1 MAYFKKFP
9 KIYYTLRERNVDVF
23 KVLSDITA
31 NVRIKKATL
40 SNITLWQYY
49 DMKDGE
55 TPEMVAHKFYG
66 NAELHWVIM
75 MVNDRYDVYNDFPL
89 TSTNLDSLITEK
101 YTNPNATKHW
111 VKDGLIVNSTTVG
124 AVPLSYRDWE
134 VAENEKKRR
143 IKMVEPNLI
152 FGLLEQFDR
161 LIK

>member
-9 KIYYTLRERNVDVF
+9 QIYYTLRERNVDVL
-23 KVLSDITA
+23 KVLTDVTA
-31 NVRIKKATL
+31 NVRVKKQTL

-55 TPEMVAHKFYG
+55 TPEIVAEKFYG

-75 MVNDRYDVYNDFPL
+75 LVNDRYDVYNDFPL
-89 TSTNLDSLITEK
+89 TPTNLETLIQEK
-101 YTNPNATKHW
+101 YTNPNATKYW
-111 VKDGLIVNSTTVG
+111 VKDGLIVNSTEVG
-124 AVPLSYRDWE
+124 AVPLSYYDWE
-134 VAENEKKRR
+134 IAENEKKRR

-152 FGLLEQFDR
+152 FGILEQFDR

>member
-9 KIYYTLRERNVDVF
+9 KVYYTLREKNVDVL
-23 KVLSDITA
+23 KILTDVTA
-31 NVRIKKATL
+31 NVRIKKQTL
-40 SNITLWQYY
+40 SSLTLWQYY

-55 TPEMVAHKFYG
+55 TPEIVAEKFYG

-75 MVNDRYDVYNDFPL
+75 LVNDRYDVYNDYPL
-89 TSTNLDSLITEK
+89 TSTNLENLISAK
-101 YTNPNATKHW
+101 YTNPNATKHY
-111 VKDGLIVNSTTVG
+111 VKDGLIVDSSTVG
-124 AVPLSYRDWE
+124 SVPLSYRDWE
-134 VAENEKKRR
+134 ISENEKKRR